1 MQKARRLNMQRPI
14 SNEEM
19 EELKKHLDLGS
30 PENEAA
36 AAEESMPLE
45 PKNNVDPSAFQMF
58 LEEEVKELL
67 LNFPDCGIEGAN
79 DLGDLENPNEV
90 LQLWSKGIPLY
101 RAYAAVNFE
110 KILEK
115 SAGAVR
121 QAVLNSFNS
130 KKRFKRTKES
140 SNETDF
146 VPPEVYRE
154 YREFFPGWSE
164 SKIKADYRK
173 RI

>member
-1 MQKARRLNMQRPI
+1 MDRAITM
-14 SNEEM
+14 EEI
-19 EELKKHLDLGS
+19 EELKSLAGGGEKNGVPS
-30 PENEAA
+30 